1 MSSGT
6 RSWTNW
12 PAGRSARN
20 GPLSCSKEPE
30 AEPLGG
36 AIADRVGAEVDSSEP
51 ATGSG
56 DQERIAVL
64 RMLEEG
70 KLTVAQAEELL
81 QALEP

>member
-1 MSSGT
+1 M
-6 RSWTNW
+6 
-12 PAGRSARN
+12 
-20 GPLSCSKEPE
+20 
-30 AEPLGG
+30 GG